1 MTVAEY
7 EILME
12 AERLKQVDNDYR
24 QHLQAYLNYSVKA
37 TKGSGKHAKPA
48 YKKFKQFYDY
58 EKELQKARNKDKQD
72 NKSKFSGV
80 GSFFRKESE

>member
-1 MTVAEY
+1 
-7 EILME
+7 ME
-12 AERLKQVDNDYR
+12 AERLKQVDKDYR

-48 YKKFKQFYDY
+48 YRKFKQFYDY
-58 EKELQKARNKDKQD
+58 DKELKKAKQQGKQE
-72 NKSKFSGV
+72 NKSKFSSV